1 MANNTFHIYDNT
13 NNETDEYDRYKIGLD
28 IARYEYQLSID
39 RIKGIDDK
47 IERLL
52 IINAALLAAF
62 VTIMTSEKVIVIL
75 QAIIARV
82 FLITKFSDVAFISS
96 FILCLLLLI
105 YSLSLLLRGLFF
117 VPTIR
122 MPNTIELM
130 DYQNDN
136 PIKWIRGV
144 IELYDGTD
152 EAFKKAINRKSSFVK
167 RAQIINL
174 LIIIMFA
181 ILMPSS
187 MMFLFFN

>member
-117 VPTIR
+117 CS
-122 MPNTIELM
+122 NNKNAEHH
-130 DYQNDN
+130 
-136 PIKWIRGV
+136 
-144 IELYDGTD
+144 
-152 EAFKKAINRKSSFVK
+152 
-167 RAQIINL
+167 
-174 LIIIMFA
+174 
-181 ILMPSS
+181 
-187 MMFLFFN
+187 